1 MVGGAAKGIEHY
13 LFYFLSPKADL
24 TRTFQVHETI
34 LEGSLVVAISAIHE
48 AFFQV

>member
-1 MVGGAAKGIEHY
+1 MVDGAAKGIEHY
-13 LFYFLSPKADL
+13 LFYLLSAKTGL
-24 TRTFQVHETI
+24 TRAFQVHETF